1 MKYIQEDKASHYL
14 TLLQMAPLGRTP
26 MDKKSGRAME
36 KYYKGVVKNLE
47 NYAPWVTHSK
57 RVLISAK
64 ERGKLKPGQLMVK
77 FDANDDPNSPLYK
90 NAKTL

>member
-1 MKYIQEDKASHYL
+1 MQL
-14 TLLQMAPLGRTP
+14 VPLGRTP

-36 KYYKGVVKNLE
+36 KYYNKVSNNLG
-47 NYAPWVTHSK
+47 NIAPWMTHSK
-57 RVLISAK
+57 RALIGAK
-64 ERGKLKPGQLMVK
+64 ERGKLKSGQLMVK